1 MELHKLQSLITVIS
15 CRTPVTRKL
24 TKVSPGENQIVIVP
38 GANNCLS
45 RSDVTAA
52 SDVLS
57 AVKVVICQL
66 ETDPNLVLHSAEV
79 VKRGGNGISFAIILS
94 ALIIQIN

>member
-1 MELHKLQSLITVIS
+1 MRINH
-15 CRTPVTRKL
+15 
-24 TKVSPGENQIVIVP
+24 SPSPKGENQIVIVP

-66 ETDPNLVLHSAEV
+66 ETDPTLVLHSAEV
-79 VKRGGNGISFAIILS
+79 VKRGGNGVTF
-94 ALIIQIN
+94 INYLL